1 MTSRRFVRMNSFN
14 SIYSKVSN
22 LQTGLVCKAIR
33 VLKSTLRESRYVST
47 YCLLYSHIRSLLAL
61 LNILIG
67 CNNCCKCN
75 LKRVQEGNRDVE
87 IRRGNDGQS
96 PADSE

>member
-14 SIYSKVSN
+14 SIHSKVNS
-22 LQTGLVCKAIR
+22 LQTELACKVIR
-33 VLKSTLRESRYVST
+33 VLKSTLRESRYVPI

-67 CNNCCKCN
+67 CYNCCKCN
-75 LKRVQEGNRDVE
+75 IKRVQEGNRDVE
-87 IRRGNDGQS
+87 TRRGNDGQS
-96 PADSE
+96 PADSK